1 MPADRTPTVKIMKL
15 KDMPDHPVKDK
26 LIHLGRIMTPNVY
39 IEMLDNGTEAKF
51 TYSIPFKKPGGRITI
66 SKEAYTQ

>member
-26 LIHLGRIMTPNVY
+26 LINTLK
-39 IEMLDNGTEAKF
+39 LF
-51 TYSIPFKKPGGRITI
+51 C
-66 SKEAYTQ
+66 